1 MRAVNKQRGKDN
13 MRKAGLIMGGV
24 MVILAAVLGFV
35 FPLIVPCLALFVGAG
50 AGYLGASYVRPAT
63 AGLASRAGAGA
74 GAIAGVGAIVGHI
87 LSGVASAISGGPGA
101 TAALIERFGPS
112 TDVSSPMAYYS
123 AAIGFGCCFGL
134 VELVLMTALGS
145 LGDMLWSRMAGRAD
159 STGAVA

>member
-1 MRAVNKQRGKDN
+1 
-13 MRKAGLIMGGV
+13 MGDV

-74 GAIAGVGAIVGHI
+74 IAVVGAIVGHI

-101 TAALIERFGPS
+101 AAALIERFGPS

-145 LGDMLWSRMAGRAD
+145 LGGMLWSRMAGRAD

>member
-1 MRAVNKQRGKDN
+1 

-50 AGYLGASYVRPAT
+50 AGYLGASYVRPTT
-63 AGLASRAGAGA
+63 AGLASRAGAGT

-101 TAALIERFGPS
+101 AAALIERSARPP
-112 TDVSSPMAYYS
+112 TS
-123 AAIGFGCCFGL
+123 AAQWPITAPPSDL
-134 VELVLMTALGS
+134 AAVLG
-145 LGDMLWSRMAGRAD
+145 WS
-159 STGAVA
+159 SWYS